1 MKLENKVSGSV
12 SEDLLDDVL
21 IAPVVP
27 IRSFKEEVDDVRVYL
42 FGITPVQFII
52 LYFS

>member
-1 MKLENKVSGSV
+1 M

-27 IRSFKEEVDDVRVYL
+27 IRSFKEEVDDVRVIFIQNYSNTV
-42 FGITPVQFII
+42 FNII
-52 LYFS
+52 LAASTGDGQWKR